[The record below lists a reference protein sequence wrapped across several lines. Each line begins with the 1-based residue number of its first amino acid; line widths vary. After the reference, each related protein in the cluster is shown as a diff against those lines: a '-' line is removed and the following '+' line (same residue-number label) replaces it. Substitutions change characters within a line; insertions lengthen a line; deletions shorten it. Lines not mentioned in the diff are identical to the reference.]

1 MIAEGMLP
9 PQAAEAEEQVL
20 GGLLVD
26 PNETCCLCREA
37 GLTAG
42 DFYSHQDRA
51 LVELLLESAGSG
63 APLDA
68 AQAAGELRRRALV
81 PDLQRIAAA
90 TASFSTTGALP
101 GHCRAVREASQA
113 RRLQSALLRAERE
126 LARPGASLAE
136 IREGLAAAIIETE
149 GAPEDRAGLTT
160 LARSIAEI
168 GFERPPAVIEG
179 LLRQGEILTLNAPA
193 KAGKS
198 WLLHGLCLSV
208 ATGREWLRPE
218 WRCAAGPVI
227 LVDAELPERELNF
240 RLRTAREA
248 LALPESVEENII
260 KWSLHGRRHG
270 PEGLLGALE
279 NAQEAFRRYGPSL
292 IGLDPLVCF
301 IPAGQSENDNSA
313 VNEIFRTLHNV
324 VAACEGSA
332 GTINH
337 HSGKGSQGDKSVIDT
352 GRGAS
357 AIAGATSTHATLRE
371 HEQEGVFVLEARC
384 RSWVQPDPLTLRF
397 EFPVWHATAHDA
409 EKVRGRPP
417 RRAPAPDEFSDSSFA
432 DLLGATPKSKNSLVA
447 QLMTR
452 QNYAKRE
459 ADQLLL
465 SVIDRHSLFD
475 LPGGQTKNCGLFMAA
490 FGGKGKGFKF
500 WKVLP

>member
-1 MIAEGMLP
+1 MIAEGLP
-9 PQAAEAEEQVL
+9 PRVAESEAQLLAGFIIRPAEAL
-20 GGLLVD
+20 AA
-26 PNETCCLCREA
+26 TREA
-37 GLTAG
+37 GLEPG
-42 DFYSHQDRA
+42 DFHFDGDRL
-51 LVELLLESAGSG
+51 LVEIMSG
-63 APLDA
+63 WA
-68 AQAAGELRRRALV
+68 AEGTAYDLHLVKREVEARRAEF
-81 PDLQRIAAA
+81 DLLRVTRAVEA
-90 TASFSTTGALP
+90 FSTSAALP
-101 GHCRAVREASQA
+101 RHALAVKEAALA
-113 RRLQSALLRAERE
+113 RRLQTAVTRAQRD
-126 LARPGASLAE
+126 LSTPGADLAE
-136 IREGLAAAIIETE
+136 IRESLAAAIIETE

-208 ATGREWLRPE
+208 AAGREWLRPE

-240 RLRTAREA
+240 RLRTVREA